1 MDDFDDIQCEDYYG
15 EEPEWDTYYLQEYKG
30 IEIAKSPWPPLYRIV
45 CSNTTYSL
53 KESKE

>member
-30 IEIAKSPWPPLYRIV
+30 IEITKSPWPPLYRIV